1 LVLAFVG
8 GACENFGV
16 TAGVTP
22 RQSDLFR
29 SSASVV
35 EGKVDAG
42 SVWAFLHVEGRRLFP
57 DEMFSDLFSV
67 RGRRSVPPQ
76 VVATVMVLQRLFG
89 KSDRE
94 AVEAF
99 EFDVR
104 WKYACGVDL
113 DFPGFAHT
121 VLVDMRARLA
131 SSNRPRRIFEVTVDA
146 AKSAGLVGHRRV
158 LDSTP
163 LYDAVATM
171 DTITLVRSSIR
182 SLLASADPTLE
193 TELRAVMTSGDEY
206 VSNSKPLIDWDD
218 RTAREQLIDSRARDG
233 HACLLLLDDRALTPE
248 VAEAATLLASVL
260 GQDIAESD
268 DGAFRI
274 MRKVAKDRIISTV
287 DPDARH
293 GHKTAARGFDGF
305 KGHIAEDPDSEM
317 ITNTAVTAG
326 NAGDA
331 SVAEELIVDLVDDP
345 TRGDVGEVF
354 GDAAYGTGE
363 FQQKLTDDN
372 LQSGCKT
379 QPVAQPAGG
388 MFSKEQFIINLETGT
403 VTCPNK
409 TVVTIRRHA
418 DGSGTAA
425 FRRACQRCPIAASC
439 TTSRNGRTITININE
454 TALIAARARSR
465 DPQWRARYRATRP
478 KVERKLAHLM
488 RRRHGGRNAR
498 VRGHAKVAAD
508 FNLLAAAINIAR
520 AATLQLV
527 STPTGW
533 ATR

>member
-1 LVLAFVG
+1 M
-8 GACENFGV
+8 

-22 RQSDLFR
+22 RQADLFR

-35 EGKVDAG
+35 EGKVDPG
-42 SVWAFLHVEGRRLFP
+42 SVWAFLHVEGHRLFP
-57 DEMFSDLFSV
+57 DVMFADLFSD

-99 EFDVR
+99 EFDNR

-113 DFPGFAHT
+113 DFSGFAHT

-131 SSNRPRRIFEVTVDA
+131 MSDRPRRIFEVTVNA

-182 SLLASADPTLE
+182 LLLAAADSSLE
-193 TELRAVMTSGDEY
+193 AELRAVMASGDRY
-206 VSNSKPLIDWDD
+206 DSNSKPMIDWDD
-218 RTAREQLIDSRARDG
+218 RTSREQLIDSRARDG
-233 HACLLLLDDRALTPE
+233 HACLFLLDEQALAPA
-248 VAEAATLLASVL
+248 VNEAAVLLASVL
-260 GQDIAESD
+260 GQDLAET
-268 DGAFRI
+268 DGVFRI
-274 MRKVAKDRIISTV
+274 MRKVAKDRSISTV
-287 DPDARH
+287 DTDARH

-305 KGHIAEDPDSEM
+305 KGHIAEDPDSEI

-331 SVAEELIVDLVDDP
+331 SVAEELITDLVDDP
-345 TRGDVGEVF
+345 ERGDTGEVF

-363 FQQKLTDDN
+363 FQQRLADDN
-372 LQSGCKT
+372 LRSGCKT
-379 QPVAQPAGG
+379 QPVATPAGG
-388 MFSKEQFIINLETGT
+388 MFSKERFTIALETDT
-403 VTCPNK
+403 VTCPNR
-409 TVVTIRRHA
+409 TVVKIRRHA

-425 FRRACQRCPIAASC
+425 FRRACQRCPIASQC

-454 TALIAARARSR
+454 AALATARARTR

-498 VRGHAKVAAD
+498 VRGRLKVAAD
-508 FNLLAAAINIAR
+508 FDLLAAAINIAR
-520 AATLQLV
+520 EAALQLV

-533 ATR
+533 AIG

>member
-1 LVLAFVG
+1 
-8 GACENFGV
+8 V

-22 RQSDLFR
+22 RQADLFR

-42 SVWAFLHVEGRRLFP
+42 SVWAFLHAEGHRLFP
-57 DEMFSDLFSV
+57 DAMFADLFSV

-113 DFPGFAHT
+113 DFSGFAHT

-131 SSNRPRRIFEVTVDA
+131 MSDRPRRIFDVTVDA

-182 SLLASADPTLE
+182 LLLSAADDRLKTL
-193 TELRAVMTSGDEY
+193 LRAVMTSGDEY
-206 VSNSKPLIDWDD
+206 ESNSKPMIDWDD
-218 RTAREQLIDSRARDG
+218 RTERERLIDSRARDG
-233 HACLLLLDDRALTPE
+233 HACLLALDEQVLTPE
-248 VAEAATLLASVL
+248 VIEAAVLLASVL
-260 GQDIAESD
+260 GQDLAEGD
-268 DGAFRI
+268 DGVFRI

-287 DPDARH
+287 DPEARH

-305 KGHIAEDPDSEM
+305 KGHIAEDPDTEI
-317 ITNTAVTAG
+317 ITNTTVTPG

-331 SVAEELIVDLVDDP
+331 SVAEELITDLVDDP
-345 TRGDVGEVF
+345 ERGDDGEVF

-363 FQQKLTDDN
+363 FQQKLADDN
-372 LQSGCKT
+372 LRSGCKT
-379 QPVAQPAGG
+379 QPVATPAGG
-388 MFSKEQFIINLETGT
+388 MFSKEQFTINLETGT
-403 VTCPNK
+403 VTCPNR
-409 TVVTIRRHA
+409 TVVKIRRHA
-418 DGSGTAA
+418 DGAGTAA
-425 FRRACQRCPIAASC
+425 FRRACQRCPIASQC
-439 TTSRNGRTITININE
+439 TTSRTGRTITINANE
-454 TALIAARARSR
+454 TALAASRARSR
-465 DPQWRARYRATRP
+465 DPIWRARYRATRP

-498 VRGHAKVAAD
+498 VRGRLKVAAD
-508 FNLLAAAINIAR
+508 FDLLAAAINIAR
-520 AATLQLV
+520 EAALKLV

-533 ATR
+533 AIR